1 MPSSPGRWSPAK
13 FETIPNSPKTPSRAE
28 RAPSPTNEPENT
40 FIAYDSADASFARF
54 AASPFAGRA
63 GQRRLRV
70 GRVSVDVI
78 AAAELAVADSFSGS
92 SDPYAV
98 LEITG
103 YGLSKRRREWPD
115 DVRESYATKI
125 VKKDLNP
132 TWDERCVFESWRYG
146 AVLRVVVYDHDDDS
160 ADDLLGAFEVPLDG
174 LANKPAAAQWYTFAD
189 GAPGGVKLKIKYD
202 VDAVGEAASVL
213 WLDPKPSKVVP
224 RFHAN
229 AFYNHAMDIGAAA
242 APAAAAANGAFAAV
256 AWKDRKTSAAAFLAS
271 LAASLVVTDYGV
283 LLHALF
289 AVFLCW
295 TYTLKRAMDA
305 KEKALAALFAQ
316 IDEDGSGSIDA
327 DELAKALA
335 VCAARKGQPPPTE
348 KEVAK
353 LFKKHA
359 TGNPKGVHM
368 AEFRELE
375 KHLGEAALEFG
386 DEPAPD
392 APPDASPAK
401 GRVSPGFSSLGKL
414 VKAPSVKKRQKK
426 KKKEK
431 EPEIKG
437 PLKGMLLR
445 TFNSAANGAA
455 GKQLGKAQLECAG
468 VARDVNFAKGVLLWK
483 DAMMTGPLLA
493 ANVAFAAAHYVLP
506 PNRVVPLYVCGAFFG
521 LTETCDALQVVAERA
536 PRALGRYVA
545 LRRGLAAGARKTGR
559 PSTAFS
565 KLLARTGSKASGAM
579 AEALERTVRAIFKRV
594 DVDGSESLSK
604 AELRAFVEA
613 AAADS
618 GADAARAL
626 ADLDAAV
633 AKVDLCDG
641 EVDVAAFTTIVL
653 DSNIAELLLASEL
666 RAQVLSPEGVECV
679 KRPSAGSSTIS
690 LSLSSHAC
698 AVAVRGDCFA
708 YAKRS
713 GHWAEFPLGEV
724 ARIAPDAKE
733 PHAMVVACGDKVLAF
748 NLANAFVA
756 ATLVAVLNDARDAVG
771 VVARVVAE
779 PKETPKKPPKSSS
792 SVDIFCGAMDASQAS
807 SSSGSVRSSPQATRG
822 GSLRL

>member
-229 AFYNHAMDIGAAA
+229 AFYNHAMDIGAARPRA
-242 APAAAAANGAFAAV
+242 RERRLRRRRLEGPE
-256 AWKDRKTSAAAFLAS
+256 D
-271 LAASLVVTDYGV
+271 
-283 LLHALF
+283 
-289 AVFLCW
+289 
-295 TYTLKRAMDA
+295 RAMDA

-375 KHLGEAALEFG
+375 KHLGEAALE
-386 DEPAPD
+386 A
-392 APPDASPAK
+392 ASP
-401 GRVSPGFSSLGKL
+401 PGFSSLGKL

-713 GHWAEFPLGEV
+713 GHWAEFPLGGRAHRAGREGA
-724 ARIAPDAKE
+724 ARDGRRLRRQGPRLQPRE
-733 PHAMVVACGDKVLAF
+733 RLRRR
-748 NLANAFVA
+748 
-756 ATLVAVLNDARDAVG
+756 DARRRAQRRATPPG